1 MTIRMTRDELAD
13 LCISA
18 LRYCQG
24 RRTYMPSAVIAIC
37 KRFLPEF
44 LKRDLKVMLN
54 DCNEQKRWG
63 NYGDDCDRED
73 WIAWRE
79 ALIEEIERREA

>member
-1 MTIRMTRDELAD
+1 MNIRLTRDELAD
-13 LCISA
+13 LCICA

-44 LKRDLKVMLN
+44 LKRDLRVMAN
-54 DCNEQKRWG
+54 DCEEQRRTGK
-63 NYGDDCDRED
+63 YGDDMDKED
-73 WIAWRE
+73 WIRWRE
-79 ALIEEIERREA
+79 ALLEEIARRD